1 MPHSYTSIMVHV
13 VFSTKDRK
21 PQLDTTLEQRLY
33 PYLGGIVRELGG
45 KLFNVNGVEDHLHL
59 LMAIRPTMSIAEIV
73 GKVKGSSSKWLHDNF
88 PERRSFAWQR
98 GYGAFSVSE
107 SQVARVSAYID
118 RQKLHHRKAPFRDEF
133 LRLLQ
138 SHRISQD
145 EKYLWT

>member
-21 PQLDTTLEQRLY
+21 PRLDAALQERLY
-33 PYLGGIVRELGG
+33 PYLGGILRELDG
-45 KLFNVNGVEDHLHL
+45 KLFTVNGVEDHVHL
-59 LMAIRPTMSIAEIV
+59 LAAMKATMPIADVV
-73 GKVKGSSSKWLHDNF
+73 GKIKGSSSKWVHETF
-88 PERRSFAWQR
+88 PDRSGFAWQR

-107 SQVARVSAYID
+107 SQVPRVAAYID
-118 RQKLHHRKAPFRDEF
+118 RQKIHHGKIPFQDEF

-138 SHRISQD
+138 GHGISPD